1 MFLGS
6 GRARGANRSAR
17 GEGIAIDS
25 PQSLSGSFGSEPHYL
40 DSRTGRATPTITRT
54 HDLCIAGVFLFRD
67 SSCRG
72 ARKYTLDACYAWGIH
87 PRQCSCDLFR
97 RRCVSPPVVIVTYF
111 RALAPC
117 LGTVSEYFAK
127 SSSSACRTSRL
138 CGISVRVESSLS
150 FSAVSAGRYK
160 LTCTPVRCA
169 MYSSLYKVM
178 STYL

>member
-6 GRARGANRSAR
+6 GRARGANRSVRVKELRSIRPRAFP
-17 GEGIAIDS
+17 GHSAVD
-25 PQSLSGSFGSEPHYL
+25 PTYL
-40 DSRTGRATPTITRT
+40 DSHTG
-54 HDLCIAGVFLFRD
+54 AGD
-67 SSCRG
+67 TYDN
-72 ARKYTLDACYAWGIH
+72 AYT
-87 PRQCSCDLFR
+87 
-97 RRCVSPPVVIVTYF
+97 VVIVTYF

-169 MYSSLYKVM
+169 MYASLCQVV
-178 STYL
+178 ST